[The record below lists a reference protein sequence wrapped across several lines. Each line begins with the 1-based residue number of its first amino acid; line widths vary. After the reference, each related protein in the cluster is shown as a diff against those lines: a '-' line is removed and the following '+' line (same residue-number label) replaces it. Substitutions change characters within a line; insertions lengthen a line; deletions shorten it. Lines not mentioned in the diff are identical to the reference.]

1 MEMSAY
7 LKEQDSRHMVTVG
20 EEGFWATGAARE
32 AANPGTGWASMT
44 GQNFSENM
52 APAAIDFAAVHLW
65 PDNWGVSRCPP
76 RISGSVGITFSHASY
91 P

>member
-1 MEMSAY
+1 
-7 LKEQDSRHMVTVG
+7 MVTVG

-65 PDNWGVSRCPP
+65 PDNWGVSLCH
-76 RISGSVGITFSHASY
+76 SCLELGSRNHDPLAAPGCVGLGDVID
-91 P
+91 

>member
-1 MEMSAY
+1 MQAWVVEMSAY

-65 PDNWGVSRCPP
+65 PDNWGVGLCPA
-76 RISGSVGITFSHASY
+76 GFYGT
-91 P
+91 